1 MRSEICVT
9 EWKYV
14 DQHSRV
20 SHRNVSLHSHVS
32 FEDYDYESLT
42 SSPCS
47 VVVSAA
53 SEPVMTADVTDELY
67 EGVGVDEAMLA
78 SVHEHE
84 GSCKPSASSYA
95 PDLAHGERLSAS
107 EPKA

>member
-1 MRSEICVT
+1 MT

-20 SHRNVSLHSHVS
+20 SQGNVSLHSYVS
-32 FEDYDYESLT
+32 FENYGYESLT
-42 SSPCS
+42 SGPCS
-47 VVVSAA
+47 IVVFAA

-67 EGVGVDEAMLA
+67 EGVGVDEATLA

-95 PDLAHGERLSAS
+95 RNHGERHSAS